1 MECASFIFDG
11 ASIAFPDTQECT
23 GAVPEHQKGDG
34 WTAAPTND
42 PDEPCTY
49 KAEIGS
55 NTRIAQQQDRAR
67 LN

>member
-11 ASIAFPDTQECT
+11 ASIALPDPQESA
-23 GAVPEHQKGDG
+23 GAVPERQKGDG

-42 PDEPCTY
+42 PDEPRTY
-49 KAEIGS
+49 TAEVGS